1 MIDTYDFSNLIWAY
15 APEILDE
22 KVQKNT
28 DRTWPFDQYQ
38 DLCRLNQN
46 AYRDTYEREYGDY
59 VW

>member
-38 DLCRLNQN
+38 DLCQLNQN
-46 AYRDTYEREYGDY
+46 AYNE
-59 VW
+59 